1 MTFNDIFKSSFLEN
15 VTSISILDM
24 ALALL
29 LAFGVG
35 LFIFFI
41 YKIVQ
46 ILGREGLMEK
56 GQATHSSI
64 LWLPWWLSW

>member
-1 MTFNDIFKSSFLEN
+1 MSFRDVFKSSFLAD
-15 VTSISILDM
+15 VSAISILDM

-41 YKIVQ
+41 YKKTYAGV
-46 ILGREGLMEK
+46 MY
-56 GQATHSSI
+56 SSSFGTI
-64 LWLPWWLSW
+64 GEVA